1 MLLSRLSLPVVL
13 TLTKLVVVCVT
24 QAEDGERAVLKS
36 IFGCRL
42 PLDESYESTSI
53 LGRIAVAG
61 GGSDDHDA
69 IFAVRSIGRQ
79 RLLPRRLALLL
90 ELIELGTKDG
100 IEARGGLE
108 FAGDVLGNVFGVA
121 RGAAVK
127 DKERCHRRE
136 CNCAKVK
143 RSRSLSEAAGS
154 RQQRSS
160 SSAVARMALMRLMTG
175 GEQYNARASCTRYR
189 LWCVLLFQHVLP
201 PPHATQQSVHSL

>member
-1 MLLSRLSLPVVL
+1 MQRCVRINQIKSSVQSSICHTCTMLLSRLSLPVVL

-36 IFGCRL
+36 IFGRRL

-69 IFAVRSIGRQ
+69 IFAVRSIGRR

-143 RSRSLSEAAGS
+143 RSRSRV
-154 RQQRSS
+154 RQQQQQQQQR
-160 SSAVARMALMRLMTG
+160 
-175 GEQYNARASCTRYR
+175 TRQAGW
-189 LWCVLLFQHVLP
+189 L
-201 PPHATQQSVHSL
+201 